1 MMRKEQESAA
11 VTVPSKTMA
20 GFSLYENAMHNLSMQ
35 YPSIWNKQEIQ
46 INNGHACLEV
56 MFVVPIRHGFRRQ
69 KIQKQY
75 LKK

>member
-1 MMRKEQESAA
+1 
-11 VTVPSKTMA
+11 MA

-56 MFVVPIRHGFRRQ
+56 MFVVPMAARFSKAEDSETILEKIRDIMYNQ
-69 KIQKQY
+69 
-75 LKK
+75 